1 MRLFNSIILLAGIQI
16 PLVLAKL
23 VQNVETFDLN
33 ENSPIKCFNLDL
45 IHGKT
50 QLKVEANGV
59 PHQQL
64 PLNVHRNTKLLHM
77 DKDQGDDDFQ
87 AELQSFNIYETLVDG
102 FEKEELNLYEPGQYC
117 VLFNENKEYIAT
129 FHSKVTLVENIDVI
143 DISNEAYKHAISAII
158 GGLII
163 AGIVAKYQIT
173 GLSNISP
180 ISARIF
186 SLLVVYFGF
195 NSVMMILEWYCY
207 YSPSSFSYLFV
218 ENYFKN
224 IVGSIITCWDT
235 YVTIMV
241 YFGSGFKNLGYKA
254 PSNTS
259 WVKRIILG
267 SLLFVSVASSSKITK
282 TVLKRSII
290 VDDKLQDV
298 FTYFDP
304 KDSFLKNSFI
314 SAVFN
319 SITVILGAGLLV
331 CVTVLPFVYGYVIY
345 NRFTRTGEHV
355 NQQLMKKTLLYH
367 GIYAWIIGSALYYY
381 FDAMKLVEDYVPL
394 VILWLIWYSERPYVA
409 LKGLE
414 DDLGHLKGIKE
425 FYL

>member
-1 MRLFNSIILLAGIQI
+1 MKLFNSIILLAGVQI
-16 PLVLAKL
+16 PLVLSKL
-23 VQNVETFDLN
+23 IQNIETFELN
-33 ENSPIKCFNLDL
+33 ENSPIKCFNLEL

-50 QLKVEANGV
+50 HLKLEANGV

-64 PLNVHRNTKLLHM
+64 PLNVHRNTKLLRM
-77 DKDQGDDDFQ
+77 DKDKGDKDFR
-87 AELQSFNIYETLVDG
+87 AESQSFNIYETLVDG
-102 FEKEELNLYEPGQYC
+102 YETQELNLYEPGQYC
-117 VLFNENKEYIAT
+117 VSFNENKEYTAT
-129 FHSKVTLVENIDVI
+129 FNSKATLVENFDTI
-143 DISNEAYKHAISAII
+143 DISSEAYKHAISAII

-186 SLLVVYFGF
+186 SLLVVYFVF
-195 NSVMMILEWYCY
+195 NSAMMILEWYCY

-235 YVTIMV
+235 YVTIMI

-267 SLLFVSVASSSKITK
+267 SLLFVSIASSSKITK
-282 TVLKRSII
+282 TVLKRSI
-290 VDDKLQDV
+290 VLDNKLQDV
-298 FTYFDP
+298 FIYFDP
-304 KDSFLKNSFI
+304 KDSFLRNSFI
-314 SAVFN
+314 STIFKW
-319 SITVILGAGLLV
+319 ITAILGGGLLV

-345 NRFTRTGEHV
+345 NRFTRTGEYV
-355 NQQLMKKTLLYH
+355 NQQLMKNTLLYH
-367 GIYAWIIGSALYYY
+367 GIYAWVIGSALYYY
-381 FDAMKLVEDYVPL
+381 FDVMKLIEDYVPL